1 MTRSLLDWTAA
12 PSASP
17 SPLPPLAAIRRGAF
31 PVGLLPI
38 RELAEDLAR
47 RGLAYRRSFG
57 FVVLDE
63 HVDEHEAARMA
74 SSVLAQ
80 AAEELAPSVPRSTR
94 LFADLGVLDDETDRL
109 QAAAHAGTTD
119 YESAEEL
126 FLATSIG
133 PRALAKGLRAALDA
147 PNALALDRTGYSD
160 TWSDHRAALA
170 VTARDV
176 KASSGARAA
185 LLKALRA
192 ALPAPTDLDVFPLED
207 LLEPFWA
214 SLDGEDKLLRS
225 ALPGLYAA
233 AGHPGNLSLSTTDL
247 RSAASARWG
256 EPRKFQGTFIYRPA
270 RAASAS

>member
-12 PSASP
+12 PSAAS
-17 SPLPPLAAIRRGAF
+17 SPLPPLAAIRRRAF

-47 RGLAYRRSFG
+47 RGLSYRRSFG

-63 HVDEHEAARMA
+63 HVDDHEAARMA

-80 AAEELAPSVPRSTR
+80 AAEELAPSTPRSAR
-94 LFADLGVLDDETDRL
+94 LFADLGVLEAESDRL
-109 QAAAHAGTTD
+109 QGAAHDATDD
-119 YESAEEL
+119 YEAAEE
-126 FLATSIG
+126 FFTATAIG
-133 PRALAKGLRAALDA
+133 PCALAKGIRAALDA
-147 PNALALDRTGYSD
+147 PDALALDRARDGE
-160 TWSDHRAALA
+160 TWREHRSALA

-176 KASSGARAA
+176 RASPAA
-185 LLKALRA
+185 QGTLLKALRA
-192 ALPAPTDLDVFPLED
+192 VLPAPTALDVVPLEE
-207 LLEPFWA
+207 LLKPFWA
-214 SLDGEDKLLRS
+214 SLDGEDKVLRS

-233 AGHPGNLSLSTTDL
+233 AGHPGNLSTTDL

-256 EPRKFQGTFIYRPA
+256 QPRKFQGTFIYRPA

>member
-47 RGLAYRRSFG
+47 RGLTYRRSFG

-63 HVDEHEAARMA
+63 RIDEHEAARMA

-80 AAEELAPSVPRSTR
+80 AAEELAPSTPRSTR
-94 LFADLGVLDDETDRL
+94 LFADLSALDDETDHL
-109 QAAAHAGTTD
+109 QAAAHAGPAD

-126 FLATSIG
+126 FLTTSLG
-133 PRALAKGLRAALDA
+133 PRALAKGLRIALDA
-147 PNALALDRTGYSD
+147 PNALALDRTGYAD

-192 ALPAPTDLDVFPLED
+192 VLPAPTELDVFPPED
-207 LLEPFWA
+207 LLGPFWA

-225 ALPGLYAA
+225 ALPALYAS
-233 AGHPGNLSLSTTDL
+233 AGHPGNLSTTDL

-256 EPRKFQGTFIYRPA
+256 EPRKFQGSFIYRPA